1 MVPFFPYHWFLSFIN
16 LDASFASCPLS
27 CRVINTSSRPQL
39 SIRQATPRAHGPSCP
54 FLSLSGSKGNK
65 TWVPGS
71 SLMPCWLWWDSS
83 ALIIAYDCHRML
95 WASPQNLPVPTLDYM
110 PCKNSFQTLPRCL
123 LSLPKNTRDYSF
135 QLCQSTVIQKKSR
148 AWSTELLPSYIPR
161 GSNFS
166 SHLPWQSQGW
176 AGVGHKTEQLS
187 GHFLSP
193 DAPALP
199 ALLSQ
204 WLLLLSDSCP
214 RSLLPRDVC
223 SHSTALPAPSHL
235 ASSLSLEAPPK
246 DTCPARSLALC
257 SPFQRVLALISL
269 FLPSPAQAPVQFLP

>member
-1 MVPFFPYHWFLSFIN
+1 MIVIGCYELVLRIYRSQRWITCPAKTPSKLSQ
-16 LDASFASCPLS
+16 DASLACP
-27 CRVINTSSRPQL
+27 R
-39 SIRQATPRAHGPSCP
+39 TPEITA
-54 FLSLSGSKGNK
+54 F
-65 TWVPGS
+65 
-71 SLMPCWLWWDSS
+71 SS
-83 ALIIAYDCHRML
+83 ASPL
-95 WASPQNLPVPTLDYM
+95 WSKRKVELD
-110 PCKNSFQTLPRCL
+110 PLNCFHLTFPEGQTFQVTYPD
-123 LSLPKNTRDYSF
+123 K
-135 QLCQSTVIQKKSR
+135 
-148 AWSTELLPSYIPR
+148 
-161 GSNFS
+161 
-166 SHLPWQSQGW
+166 SQGW

-214 RSLLPRDVC
+214 RSLLLRDVC

-269 FLPSPAQAPVQFLP
+269 FLPSAAQAPVQFLP